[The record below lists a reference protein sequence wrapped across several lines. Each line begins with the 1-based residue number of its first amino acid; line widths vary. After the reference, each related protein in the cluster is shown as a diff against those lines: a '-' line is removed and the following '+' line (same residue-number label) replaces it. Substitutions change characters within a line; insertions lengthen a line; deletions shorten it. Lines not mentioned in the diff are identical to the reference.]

1 MFLCS
6 LFIAV
11 VASPPPN
18 VQRADTAYDW
28 CDCTD
33 GRVNVTVWYVV
44 HNHTSHENIL
54 ESLSCTVKCCW
65 YIKTDPYPL
74 LLHCYA
80 IVARPTDNQSEAT
93 TVSSAT
99 PGNLAWLNFSVPT
112 SSITWECSRS
122 SGGKAQHSTKLATKA
137 RWWSVRVTQEKK
149 AGFLNGCNAVTGRL
163 KWNVYTDAPYTT
175 SIPFSS
181 FDDGYVRNR
190 RCLLA

>member
-33 GRVNVTVWYVV
+33 GRVNVTVW
-44 HNHTSHENIL
+44 
-54 ESLSCTVKCCW
+54 
-65 YIKTDPYPL
+65 
-74 LLHCYA
+74 
-80 IVARPTDNQSEAT
+80 PTDNQSEAT

-181 FDDGYVRNR
+181 FDDGY
-190 RCLLA
+190 